1 MSLHSND
8 INAEACAWI
17 ARLHD
22 APPSNEELAALEAW
36 MRQSPQ
42 HKAELVRM
50 AERWEELNVLTE
62 LAVPFEDPGLR
73 DADSRGSSALRF
85 GTWRALA
92 AVSVAAAAIFVALLW
107 QPLTTQRGGESPEPH
122 YVTAVGEQQ
131 LVTLPDYSTALLNT
145 NSQLRVDYS
154 GEFRDMYLIQGEA
167 YFEVMPNPDK
177 PFRVVAG
184 NGLVWAVGTAFS
196 VRLKDDTV
204 EVTVTDGSVQI
215 KPVKKI
221 SNAGMSSAES
231 AGRSPSVVKAGQSAV
246 FDQVIESVESIEYV
260 DASEISRKLAW
271 QDGLLKFSGERLED
285 VVKEVS
291 RYTPL
296 SIVITDSELR
306 EEPIGGFFEVGETE
320 KMFEALETSFG
331 VRVDR
336 INDNLVHLSASADEG
351 ETP

>member
-1 MSLHSND
+1 MSLRSND

-22 APPSNEELAALEAW
+22 APPSSEELAALKAW
-36 MRQSPQ
+36 MEQSPQ
-42 HKAELVRM
+42 HKAELARM
-50 AERWEELNVLTE
+50 AKRWEELNVLTE
-62 LAVPFEDPGLR
+62 LAVPLEEPALRRGDPGGLGLLR
-73 DADSRGSSALRF
+73 VHR
-85 GTWRALA
+85 WRTLTA
-92 AVSVAAAAIFVALLW
+92 ASVAAAAALIALLW
-107 QPLTTQRGGESPEPH
+107 QPLTIEGDGKPPAPH

-145 NSQLRVDYS
+145 NSQLRVDYN
-154 GEFRDMYLIQGEA
+154 GEYRDMYLIQGEA
-167 YFEVMPNPDK
+167 YFEVAPNPGK
-177 PFRVVAG
+177 PFRVIAG
-184 NGLVWAVGTAFS
+184 NGLVWAIGTAFS

-215 KPVKKI
+215 KPVQKI
-221 SNAGMSSAES
+221 SNASAPSAGSAES
-231 AGRSPSVVKAGQSAV
+231 NPGIVKAGQSAV

-260 DASEISRKLAW
+260 DESEISRKLAW
-271 QDGLLKFSGERLED
+271 QNGLLKFSGERLED
-285 VVKEVS
+285 VVEEVS

-336 INDNLVHLSASADEG
+336 INDNLVHLSAIADED
-351 ETP
+351 EVP